1 VSLPTPTLRAV
12 AWLGAATGLGLLAA
26 AWGELQAGVAA
37 LDLLWLGA
45 VLVDGARG
53 RGARLDA
60 TRTLPVPLRAFSPN
74 AVTLSLH
81 NRLGRA
87 LSGELSDALPPGA
100 AAPGHR
106 ARFRLQAG
114 ESQTLTYAL
123 QVPRGTHR
131 FGDVHLSLEGP
142 WGLVA
147 WPRTAPAA
155 VAVAA
160 VPDLSD
166 GEGLTMARP
175 QAEAGL
181 ARLRRLGEGREVDAL
196 RAYRPGDDV
205 RQVDW
210 KASAR
215 RGELVSREY
224 TPEKNQVV
232 LLLLDCGRQ
241 MVVREGA
248 RTRLD
253 LAIDAAL
260 RLARASLDK
269 GDAVGLVAFGTQVHA
284 FVPPQ
289 KGRAHLKRLLDACV
303 PLQPELEEADYA
315 LAFDLVQRRQLR
327 RALICVFGDVGDE
340 DTSRVLLSRL
350 LALRPRH
357 LPLLVA
363 LLDAELDRL
372 ARTTPATPDEAFA
385 QAAAQRLLDERA
397 RALGHLQHAGAQ
409 VVSVRSDAL
418 RAAALNAY
426 LRIKARGLL

>member
-1 VSLPTPTLRAV
+1 
-12 AWLGAATGLGLLAA
+12 
-26 AWGELQAGVAA
+26 
-37 LDLLWLGA
+37 
-45 VLVDGARG
+45 
-53 RGARLDA
+53 
-60 TRTLPVPLRAFSPN
+60 
-74 AVTLSLH
+74 
-81 NRLGRA
+81 
-87 LSGELSDALPPGA
+87 
-100 AAPGHR
+100 
-106 ARFRLQAG
+106 
-114 ESQTLTYAL
+114 
-123 QVPRGTHR
+123 
-131 FGDVHLSLEGP
+131 
-142 WGLVA
+142 
-147 WPRTAPAA
+147 